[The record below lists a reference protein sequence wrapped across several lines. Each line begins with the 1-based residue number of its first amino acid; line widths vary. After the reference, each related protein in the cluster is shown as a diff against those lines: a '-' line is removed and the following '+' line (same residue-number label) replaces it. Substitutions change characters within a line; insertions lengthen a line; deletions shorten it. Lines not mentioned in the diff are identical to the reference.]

1 MNDIVTENFSEF
13 GYREKKM
20 ATELLVA
27 WTEGKTA
34 RPQLE
39 LGDNVRPAF
48 NKRSGWV
55 FLTND
60 EYESF
65 VLNGEGELEIHL
77 SCPQCGYEGFPDALV
92 DNADDCEECGKYG
105 KAYLE

>member
-1 MNDIVTENFSEF
+1 MSDIVTENFSEF
-13 GYREKKM
+13 GYREKKS
-20 ATELLVA
+20 AIELLNA
-27 WTEGKTA
+27 WIEGKTA

-48 NKRSGWV
+48 NKHSGWV

-60 EYESF
+60 EYEAF
-65 VLNGEGELEIHL
+65 ILNGENELEIHL
-77 SCPQCGYEGFPDALV
+77 NCPQCGYEGFPDALV
-92 DNADDCEECGKYG
+92 DNEDCEECQKFG